1 MNLQPVSVAASG
13 PATFTCCHCGV
24 KADQSHGTVYADL
37 EGEPFKDYYC
47 AKCAKEAA

>member
-1 MNLQPVSVAASG
+1 MNLQPVPVAPSG
-13 PATFTCCHCGV
+13 PLAFTCCRCGTR
-24 KADQSHGTVYADL
+24 ANQFHGTVYADL